1 MEEVDSMKGM
11 QREMQIFGRLVI
23 SVALVGSL
31 VVGAAGVR
39 ARSFALQNRGQ
50 YVIALSNSFL
60 GNTWRKTMVAIFEHV
75 ARQAKAQGMIKDFR
89 VENTAE
95 NTATE
100 QIAQIKSLIL
110 EHVSAILIDSAS
122 PTALNPVIRQAC
134 SQHILV
140 VVFDSL
146 ASAPCEYNLEDSIAQ
161 YGYQEAYFVAKGMH
175 GHGNVIIARGVVG
188 SAPEAVIYHNQL
200 KALKRFPRIHV
211 VATVIGEA
219 SNPITERAILSV
231 LPSLPPVQGVITG
244 GSSFGAVLA
253 FQKAHRPLPVV
264 AFDNSAEALRF
275 WQKQHAKTGYTAVS
289 LRTEPGQVAAAFWE
303 ALDILHGRKVPRML
317 VFPNLVITQ
326 KTLNRWVKVVPVGDV
341 AAWVWTRQ
349 ETRREIGRIE
359 HHQPL
364 VTPPIPT
371 SPLPR

>member
-1 MEEVDSMKGM
+1 MKLWM
-11 QREMQIFGRLVI
+11 HVPSRIVI
-23 SVALVGSL
+23 SLIIISSLLLVAT
-31 VVGAAGVR
+31 GAN
-39 ARSFALQNRGQ
+39 ARTTQPQQRGH

-75 ARQAKAQGMIKDFR
+75 ARQAKAQGLIADFR

-122 PTALNPVIRQAC
+122 PTALNPVIEQAC

-161 YGYQEAYFVAKGMH
+161 YGYQEAFFVAKGMH

-200 KALKRFPRIHV
+200 KALKKFPRIHV

-219 SNPITERAILSV
+219 STPITERAILSV

-303 ALDILHGRKVPRML
+303 ALDILHGRKVPKML
-317 VFPNLVITQ
+317 VFPNLIITQ
-326 KTLNRWVKVVPVGDV
+326 KTLNHWVKVVPLGDV

-349 ETRREIGRIE
+349 QTRAEIGRIV
-359 HHQPL
+359 HHQAL
-364 VTPPIPT
+364 MTPPIPS